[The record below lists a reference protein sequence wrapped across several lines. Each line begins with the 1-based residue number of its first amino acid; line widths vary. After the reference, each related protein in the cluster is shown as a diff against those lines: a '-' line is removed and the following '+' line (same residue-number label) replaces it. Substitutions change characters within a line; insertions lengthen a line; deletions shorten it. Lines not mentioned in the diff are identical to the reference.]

1 MKPLVHI
8 LLLITFL
15 NKISNDRNFLHL
27 ACFKSLGV
35 VGDKF
40 IVVLEY
46 YFLLDVVM
54 ASLFYQTENNQWR
67 KLTEEWRFY
76 THVLGA
82 SALETC

>member
-1 MKPLVHI
+1 MKPLVYI
-8 LLLITFL
+8 FLLTSFL
-15 NKISNDRNFLHL
+15 NKIPNDRNFLHL

-54 ASLFYQTENNQWR
+54 ASLFIQQKTIS
-67 KLTEEWRFY
+67 
-76 THVLGA
+76 GG
-82 SALETC
+82 S